1 MPRATSQK
9 MKSQPAERDN
19 EADDES
25 GSGPS
30 LSDRASSGMRAA
42 RHLQKA
48 ATGGKL
54 RKGFSLWRASRELP
68 VVASGAG
75 NFFKQHPLPLAL
87 LGGALTTAAL
97 LYTAR
102 SMGAFDSNAE
112 GDESEPQGRA
122 EDESREETNEGN
134 EDEDNR
140 S

>member
-9 MKSQPAERDN
+9 MKSPPAGRDN
-19 EADDES
+19 GPDD
-25 GSGPS
+25 GPDSGPS

-68 VVASGAG
+68 VVASGAAD
-75 NFFKQHPLPLAL
+75 FFKQHPLPLAL
-87 LGGALTTAAL
+87 LAGALTTAAL

-112 GDESEPQGRA
+112 GDESKPQGRA
-122 EDESREETNEGN
+122 GDESDEETNEGGQ
-134 EDEDNR
+134 DEGE
-140 S
+140 